1 MNKLMTLMA
10 AAAMLALSASPLYA
24 GSINCNAPGQDLQ
37 NRIDKAEVGEE
48 LFISGTCTGI
58 FLITKDIKL
67 TGPATL
73 SAPAGS
79 EIVLSILGSN
89 VDLFDI
95 AIDAAGSQFGLEVVG
110 GNIRGSGLLVQNA
123 LQTGIF
129 VRGTSFA
136 QISDDSEISYNPVG
150 IDVSQSSS
158 IAVSAS
164 DIKSNT
170 FFGITMAQSSSGTI
184 NDSIIDD
191 NGQGINVESN
201 SSLRINSNIISN
213 NDFGLH
219 ISLNGYVD
227 TFNPNTFENNTP
239 GVDVLCDTISTFRV
253 STLQI
258 AIPAET
264 GSTNISDCLVV
275 GTIF

>member
-1 MNKLMTLMA
+1 MKKFTTFMVAVGLVG
-10 AAAMLALSASPLYA
+10 LAASPLYA
-24 GSINCNAPGQDLQ
+24 KPVNCDTLKGELQDA
-37 NRIDKAEVGEE
+37 IDEADVGAE
-48 LFISGTCTGI
+48 LRLSGTCEGSFFI
-58 FLITKDIKL
+58 NKDLKLI
-67 TGPATL
+67 GPATL

-79 EIVLSILGSN
+79 EIVLSILGAN
-89 VDLFDI
+89 VDLVDI
-95 AIDAAGSQFGLEVVG
+95 AIDAADSQFGLEVVG
-110 GNIRGSGLLVQNA
+110 GTIRGSGLLVQNA

-164 DIKSNT
+164 DVKSNT
-170 FFGITMAQSSSGTI
+170 FFGITLAQSSSGTI

-213 NDFGLH
+213 NTFGLH

-227 TFNPNTFENNTP
+227 TFNPNTFQNNSP

-253 STLQI
+253 STPQT
-258 AIPAET
+258 AIPGPGT
-264 GSTNISDCLVV
+264 TDISDCLVV

>member
-1 MNKLMTLMA
+1 MKKFTTFMVAVGLVG
-10 AAAMLALSASPLYA
+10 LAASPLYA
-24 GSINCNAPGQDLQ
+24 GSINCDAPGQSLQ
-37 NRIDKAEVGEE
+37 NRIDKAAVGEE

-58 FLITKDIKL
+58 FLVTKDIKL

-79 EIVLSILGSN
+79 EIVLSILGATVEL
-89 VDLFDI
+89 VDID
-95 AIDAAGSQFGLEVVG
+95 IDAEDSQFGLEVVG
-110 GNIRGSGLLVQNA
+110 GTIRGSGLLVQNA

-164 DIKSNT
+164 DVRRNE
-170 FFGITMAQSSSGTI
+170 FFGITLAQSSSGTI
-184 NDSIIDD
+184 NDSLIDG

-253 STLQI
+253 STPQI
-258 AIPAET
+258 AIGGPGT
-264 GSTNISDCLVV
+264 TDITDCLVV